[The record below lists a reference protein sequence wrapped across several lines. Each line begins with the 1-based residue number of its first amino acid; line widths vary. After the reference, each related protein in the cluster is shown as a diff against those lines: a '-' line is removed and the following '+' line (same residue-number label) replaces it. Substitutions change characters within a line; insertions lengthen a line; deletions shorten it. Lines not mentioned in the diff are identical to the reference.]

1 MRKREKE
8 IQGENRSV
16 NEKEREGDTRVA
28 LLNGPGYHV
37 SCIMISVWSIDN
49 ENPVNQ

>member
-16 NEKEREGDTRVA
+16 NEKEREGDTR
-28 LLNGPGYHV
+28 GEE
-37 SCIMISVWSIDN
+37 ISK
-49 ENPVNQ
+49 